1 MEKLKTRDAITMR
14 FLTERWDFLIA
25 VIFSAIGAYFLPSN
39 AVKDITTELIAF
51 FSIQSAV
58 ILPAMIFTAGILK
71 PDGLEL
77 ADAQRYHKALKSQML
92 FWIALLGLDFIA
104 IVTLIAG
111 KALAWTLTVP
121 IPGRLEPVNLGWLIP
136 SLLYFSGILAILRT
150 IPFVRGVL
158 SLLDLNSDMTQKAI
172 SRRNRLEAAE
182 KRAQADPRPMA
193 VPEGYGTVVKPKD
206 V

>member
-1 MEKLKTRDAITMR
+1 MRWVLKK
-14 FLTERWDFLIA
+14 WDF
-25 VIFSAIGAYFLPSN
+25 FSAAILAVVGAYFLPHD

-77 ADAQRYHKALKSQML
+77 EDAKRYHKALKSQML
-92 FWIALLGLDFIA
+92 FWVALLGLDFVA
-104 IVTLIAG
+104 VVALIAG
-111 KALAWTLTVP
+111 KALGWSLAVP
-121 IPGRLEPVNLGWLIP
+121 LPRDLGAIELGWFLPGI
-136 SLLYFSGILAILRT
+136 LYFAGSLAVFRT

-172 SRRNRLEAAE
+172 KRRNRTELAG
-182 KRAQADPRPMA
+182 KKAQADQRPMML
-193 VPEGYGTVVKPKD
+193 PEGYGRQVDAKD
-206 V
+206 G

>member
-1 MEKLKTRDAITMR
+1 MR
-14 FLTERWDFLIA
+14 WILQKWDFFTAAILAA
-25 VIFSAIGAYFLPSN
+25 VGAYCLPHD

-77 ADAQRYHKALKSQML
+77 EDAVRYHRALKSQML
-92 FWIALLGLDFIA
+92 FWVALLGLDFVA
-104 IVTLIAG
+104 VVALIAG
-111 KALAWTLTVP
+111 KALAWALSAALPYNLHP
-121 IPGRLEPVNLGWLIP
+121 INLGWFLP
-136 SLLYFSGILAILRT
+136 GVLYFAGSLAVFRT

-172 SRRNRLEAAE
+172 KRRNRVELAE
-182 KRAQADPRPMA
+182 KKAQADPTPLA
-193 VPEGYGTVVKPKD
+193 LPKGYGEVIKSEGR
-206 V
+206 

>member
-1 MEKLKTRDAITMR
+1 MKLIRWIFSK
-14 FLTERWDFLIA
+14 WDFLLA
-25 VIFSAIGAYFLPSN
+25 ALLAALGSYYLPAN

-77 ADAQRYHKALKSQML
+77 DEAARYHKALKSQML
-92 FWIALLGLDFIA
+92 FWVVLLGLDFFA
-104 IVTLIAG
+104 VVSLIVG
-111 KALAWTLTVP
+111 KAVGWSIVIDLPNYSFSADVGWI
-121 IPGRLEPVNLGWLIP
+121 IPVV
-136 SLLYFSGILAILRT
+136 LYFSGLLAILRT

-172 SRRNRLEAAE
+172 SRRNRIEAKDRQA
-182 KRAQADPRPMA
+182 RANPAPMSL
-193 VPEGYGTVVKPKD
+193 PDGYGNILERNGD
-206 V
+206 R